1 MTMPTTQRLEQ
12 GQQAATG
19 FPLTIRILSTLLLLA
34 PPLVALSGVVGT
46 PASPAPWRLLALCA
60 LVCLVLVLF
69 AALPIMRL
77 RPWQRLCCLGLQCG
91 LLVCMQLLLPTDAMG
106 YLFLA
111 PVIQAV
117 YLFGAWI
124 WIPVAVAVWAMW
136 GGTAIISQHDW
147 LGWVSENIYAV
158 FLLVAVALAA
168 AIYTYQ
174 HRLKAQS
181 ESLATRLRAQYAVAL
196 AALEQAPQ
204 IAMIE
209 ERGRLALVLGG
220 ELRAALQRL
229 EYTLNGVIA
238 GAQEGMANTQ
248 PLIQQAQGYVR
259 DTVDSLRSTLAALR
273 PVEAAAPQAASG
285 ALLPVGAGVLNAPLM
300 SPAVRHTIEWLPLV
314 FICCAP
320 LLVALEQGVSAQRMA
335 ICGVF
340 CALLLAGYGYTL
352 WRRGSGWHQLGL
364 VAQSCTL
371 LAMVLI
377 MQTPALLVGLAVV
390 AAQLA
395 LRSTSVQLVA
405 GLAALQGVAGL
416 AASLLTPEPWQMVG
430 SLLLFAMI
438 CAALVIPLISARRR
452 FNQRAAAGALLA
464 ELDSTLVAIQE
475 RARATRL
482 SAAAAERSRFA
493 REIHDGLGH
502 ALMGAT
508 LQIRAA
514 YASLADDP
522 AAALR
527 QLHETRALIV
537 DAQHQLTCT
546 VDALS
551 PLPDHPG
558 ALQAALA
565 ALVESFN
572 GCQQG
577 RATLTISGALDDLPP
592 DAALA
597 LLRCAQEGLT
607 NVSRHSH
614 ATAVRLQLA
623 RWPSLVRLAIEHD
636 GDALEQQSPQTH
648 RGAEEAVHLLSPR
661 LAGYGLGLRGLRER
675 AELLGGV
682 LDAAPRVGGGFAL
695 VMELPIAGGAL

>member
-1 MTMPTTQRLEQ
+1 MTIPTTQRSEQ

-34 PPLVALSGVVGT
+34 PPLVALSGMIGT
-46 PASPAPWRLLALCA
+46 PAIPAPWRLVALCA
-60 LVCLVLVLF
+60 LACVVLVLLT
-69 AALPIMRL
+69 ALPVMRL

-91 LLVCMQLLLPTDAMG
+91 LLVGMQLLLPADAMG

-117 YLFGAWI
+117 YLFGAWV

-136 GGTAIISQHDW
+136 GGTAIISRRDW
-147 LGWVSENIYAV
+147 LGWVGENIYAV
-158 FLLVAVALAA
+158 FFIVAVTLAA
-168 AIYTYQ
+168 AVYRDQ

-181 ESLATRLRAQYAVAL
+181 ESLAARLRAQYAAAL

-204 IAMIE
+204 IAAIE
-209 ERGRLALVLGG
+209 ERGRIALALGG
-220 ELRAALQRL
+220 ELRAALQRI
-229 EYTLNGVIA
+229 EHTLNGVIA
-238 GAQEGMANTQ
+238 GAQEGVANTQ
-248 PLIQQAQGYVR
+248 PLLQQAQGYVR
-259 DTVDSLRSTLAALR
+259 DTVDSLRSALAALR
-273 PVEAAAPQAASG
+273 PAEAAPLQAASG
-285 ALLPVGAGVLNAPLM
+285 ALLPMGAGVLNAPLM
-300 SPAVRHTIEWLPLV
+300 SPGVRHTLEWLPLV

-320 LLVALEQGVSAQRMA
+320 LLVALEQGVSAQRLA
-335 ICGVF
+335 ISGVF

-352 WRRGSGWHQLGL
+352 WRRGSHWHQLGL

-371 LAMVLI
+371 LAMMLI
-377 MQTPALLVGLAVV
+377 MQTPGLLLGLAVV

-405 GLAALQGVAGL
+405 GLAALQGAAGL
-416 AASLLTPEPWQMVG
+416 ATGLLMPEPWQMVG

-452 FNQRAAAGALLA
+452 FNQRAAAGALLT
-464 ELDSTLVAIQE
+464 ELDSTLVALQE
-475 RARATRL
+475 RARTTRL

-527 QLHETRALIV
+527 QLHETRALVV
-537 DAQHQLTCT
+537 DALHQLTCT

-551 PLPDHPG
+551 PLPTHPG

-565 ALVESFN
+565 ALVENFN
-572 GCQQG
+572 GRQQAC
-577 RATLTISGALDDLPP
+577 ATLDIGGALDDLPP
-592 DAALA
+592 DGALA

-607 NVSRHSH
+607 NVARHSR

-623 RWPSLVRLAIEHD
+623 RWPSLVRLAIED
-636 GDALEQQSPQTH
+636 NGNALEQQSPQTH
-648 RGAEEAVHLLSPR
+648 KSAEEAVLLLSPR
-661 LAGYGLGLRGLRER
+661 IAGCGLGLRGLRER
-675 AELLGGV
+675 AELLGGTF
-682 LDAAPRVGGGFAL
+682 DAAPRAAGGFAL